1 MVLTIYFDDK
11 PLFISPTI
19 TPEISGLLQQDQV
32 FTYYH
37 FDHQTIKDAIAKMAQ
52 KQTKAVIMVFEDVD
66 ALLYGFKKEF
76 VLVVAAGGLIYSSDN
91 KILFIYRRGKWDLP
105 KGKLDP
111 GEALAECAVREVRE
125 ETGLEQVSV
134 VREIHTSYHTYFEGG
149 QHILKES
156 HWFLM
161 KGDSQ
166 EIFNPQ
172 LEEDITKCQWI
183 PLTQLKNY
191 LENTHASITDV
202 TQLFL
207 KAIHVEKDYLG
218 E

>member
-1 MVLTIYFDDK
+1 M
-11 PLFISPTI
+11 
-19 TPEISGLLQQDQV
+19 
-32 FTYYH
+32 
-37 FDHQTIKDAIAKMAQ
+37 
-52 KQTKAVIMVFEDVD
+52 
-66 ALLYGFKKEF
+66 
-76 VLVVAAGGLIYSSDN
+76 IYSSDN

-207 KAIHVEKDYLG
+207 KAIHVEKDYLV